1 MKKLIIPSIVV
12 LLLTPLGLL
21 ASGTAWGE
29 WGVDEVKSRIGFVPA
44 GMKRFSEVVKAILPG
59 YSIPGFDR
67 NFFQLSVGYIF
78 SAVVGIGLIF
88 AVYKVLERVIVRN
101 GKFSGEDHR

>member
-1 MKKLIIPSIVV
+1 MKKLIIASIVI

-29 WGVDEVKSRIGFVPA
+29 WGLDEVKSRIGFVPA
-44 GMKRFSEVVKAILPG
+44 GMKQFSEVIKAILPG
-59 YSIPGFDR
+59 YSIPGFDK

-88 AVYKVLERVIVRN
+88 GIYKILERVFVKN